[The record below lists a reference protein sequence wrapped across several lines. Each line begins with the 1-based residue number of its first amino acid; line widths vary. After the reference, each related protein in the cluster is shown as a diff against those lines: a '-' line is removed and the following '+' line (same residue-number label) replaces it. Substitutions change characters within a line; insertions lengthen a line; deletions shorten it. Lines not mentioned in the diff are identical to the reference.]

1 MTIASF
7 VRMELGHPKTSVNKE
22 TTRQKH
28 IAIITILIKFCFYII
43 QL

>member
-7 VRMELGHPKTSVNKE
+7 VRLKVGHPKTGVNKE
-22 TTRQKH
+22 ATRQKH